1 VAYGVVGGL
10 KQGDPR
16 RIGPYRLVGRLGR
29 GGMGHV
35 YLGVSAGGRP
45 VAVKVIR
52 ADLATD
58 PEFRVRFARE
68 VAAVRRVSGL
78 FTALV
83 VDADVDS
90 GVPWLATAYVA
101 GPSLAE
107 AVTGGGPMTAR
118 PALALAAGLAE
129 SLSAIHAAGVVHCD
143 LKPSNVLLSPDGP
156 RVIDFGISHAA
167 GPGRSTGPAAAAGWV
182 TGSPGFMSP
191 EQALGGEIGPPS
203 DIFSLGAVLTFAATG
218 RGPFGRGSRPEV
230 AYRLVYGLPDLS
242 EMPAGLRSLVERC
255 LTKDP
260 VQRPTADEVL
270 DAANEGHPA
279 PGWLPAAPLSV
290 LAPAGLAGYAGP
302 AGYAMSA
309 ARPSG
314 RRWRRPLT
322 AAGVTS
328 GVLAA
333 SVAVSFALGAVGPR
347 SPAVRLAPRAA
358 ASPTPTASPSAAT
371 VPGTRYPADPG
382 AGSPAHRPRA
392 AIIPAHV
399 AADSPRPSRPPP
411 SAAATSPSASPSPV
425 SPSASPSP
433 VSPSPS
439 PSITVSPSPAAPS
452 SPPPGMSPSP
462 APAPE
467 ITGSGTYREGT
478 WVYFDV
484 QYADP
489 GNDARG
495 FGFMGVNG
503 SRWMEATYPFSSP
516 DEGIAGPGNVAYPLD
531 LECGT
536 AGQHVAVVEAWIYDT
551 AGQSSQPV
559 RISLACPS

>member
-1 VAYGVVGGL
+1 MVGGL

-16 RIGPYRLVGRLGR
+16 RIGPYRLIGRLGR

-107 AVTGGGPMTAR
+107 AVTIDGPMAAR

-156 RVIDFGISHAA
+156 RVIDFGISCAA
-167 GPGRSTGPAAAAGWV
+167 GPGKNTGLAAGAGWV

-203 DIFSLGAVLTFAATG
+203 DIFSLGAVLAFAATG

-230 AYRLVYGLPDLS
+230 AYRLVYGPPDLS

-255 LTKDP
+255 LNKDP
-260 VQRPTADEVL
+260 EQRPTADEVL
-270 DAANEGHPA
+270 AAANEGHPA
-279 PGWLPAAPLSV
+279 PGWLPAAPLSA
-290 LAPAGLAGYAGP
+290 LAPAGYAGYAGS
-302 AGYAMSA
+302 AGSA

-347 SPAVRLAPRAA
+347 SPAERLAPQAA

-371 VPGTRYPADPG
+371 VPGTRHAVDPG
-382 AGSPAHRPRA
+382 ASSPAHGPRA
-392 AIIPAHV
+392 AIVPAHV

-411 SAAATSPSASPSPV
+411 STASAAVSPSASR

-439 PSITVSPSPAAPS
+439 PSTTVSPSPAAPS
-452 SPPPGMSPSP
+452 SLPPGVSPSP

-467 ITGSGTYREGT
+467 ITGSVTYREGT
-478 WVYFDV
+478 RVYFDV

-516 DEGIAGPGNVAYPLD
+516 DEGIAGPGNIAYPLD

-536 AGQHVAVVEAWIYDT
+536 AGQHVAQVEAWIYDI

>member
-1 VAYGVVGGL
+1 VL
-10 KQGDPR
+10 
-16 RIGPYRLVGRLGR
+16 
-29 GGMGHV
+29 
-35 YLGVSAGGRP
+35 
-45 VAVKVIR
+45 
-52 ADLATD
+52 
-58 PEFRVRFARE
+58 
-68 VAAVRRVSGL
+68 
-78 FTALV
+78 
-83 VDADVDS
+83 DADVDS
-90 GVPWLATAYVA
+90 AVPWLATAYVA

-107 AVTGGGPMTAR
+107 AVTGDGPMAAR

-156 RVIDFGISHAA
+156 RVIDFGISRAA
-167 GPGRSTGPAAAAGWV
+167 GPGRGTGPAAGAGWV

-230 AYRLVYGLPDLS
+230 AYRLVYGPPDLS
-242 EMPAGLRSLVERC
+242 ELPAGLRALVERC

-260 VQRPTADEVL
+260 RQRPTADEVL

-279 PGWLPAAPLSV
+279 PGWLPAAPLSALV
-290 LAPAGLAGYAGP
+290 PAGRAGYAG
-302 AGYAMSA
+302 SA

-347 SPAVRLAPRAA
+347 SPVARLAPRAA

-371 VPGTRYPADPG
+371 VPGTPYPADPG
-382 AGSPAHRPRA
+382 ASSPPHGPWA
-392 AIIPAHV
+392 AIVPAQV

-411 SAAATSPSASPSPV
+411 STAAAAAPPSDSPSPV
-425 SPSASPSP
+425 SPSGSPSP

-439 PSITVSPSPAAPS
+439 PSSTVSPSPAAPS
-452 SPPPGMSPSP
+452 SPPPGVSPSP

-467 ITGSGTYREGT
+467 ITGSATYREGT

-516 DEGIAGPGNVAYPLD
+516 DEGIAGPGNIAYPLD

-536 AGQHVAVVEAWIYDT
+536 AGQHVAEVEAWIYDT
-551 AGQSSQPV
+551 TGQSSQPV

>member
-1 VAYGVVGGL
+1 MIGAL
-10 KQGDPR
+10 TPGDPE
-16 RIGPYRLVGRLGR
+16 RIGPYRLAGRLGR

-35 YLGVSAGGRP
+35 YLGLSAGGRP

-52 ADLATD
+52 ADLAAD
-58 PEFRVRFARE
+58 SEFRVRFARE

-90 GVPWLATAYVA
+90 AVPWLATAYVS

-107 AVTGGGPMTAR
+107 AVTGDGPMAMR

-156 RVIDFGISHAA
+156 RVIDFGISRAA
-167 GPGRSTGPAAAAGWV
+167 GTMSAAGVGWV

-191 EQALGGEIGPPS
+191 EQAVGG
-203 DIFSLGAVLTFAATG
+203 DIFSLGAVLAFAATG
-218 RGPFGRGSRPEV
+218 RGPFGPGSRPEV
-230 AYRLVYGLPDLS
+230 AYRLVYGPPDLG
-242 EMPAGLRSLVERC
+242 EMPAGLRPLVERC
-255 LTKDP
+255 LAKDP
-260 VQRPTADEVL
+260 GRRPTADEVL
-270 DAANEGHPA
+270 DAANDGRPA
-279 PGWLPAAPLSV
+279 PGWLPGPALGALAV
-290 LAPAGLAGYAGP
+290 GALAPARP
-302 AGYAMSA
+302 AELPG
-309 ARPSG
+309 RLPG

-347 SPAVRLAPRAA
+347 SSGAGLAPRAA
-358 ASPTPTASPSAAT
+358 ASPTLTTAPPA
-371 VPGTRYPADPG
+371 VPGTRPAALRP
-382 AGSPAHRPRA
+382 SPRAHGPRA
-392 AIIPAHV
+392 AVVPAVV
-399 AADSPRPSRPPP
+399 AAGSSRSSRPPP
-411 SAAATSPSASPSPV
+411 TAASAAASPPA
-425 SPSASPSP
+425 
-433 VSPSPS
+433 SPSPS
-439 PSITVSPSPAAPS
+439 PSMTVSPSPAASFPS
-452 SPPPGMSPSP
+452 PGDSPSP
-462 APAPE
+462 TPAPE
-467 ITGSGTYREGT
+467 ITGSAVYREGT
-478 WVYFDV
+478 RVYFDV

-516 DEGIAGPGNVAYPLD
+516 DEGVAGPDSIAYPLD

-536 AGQHVAVVEAWIYDT
+536 AGQHVAEVDAWIYDA

-559 RISLACPS
+559 QISLACPS